1 MQRLGLSLLC
11 RLHPRASQ
19 GPFTLLSQPQQVPR
33 PCSQRCPHGPRGD
46 MAWKHHGEMVPAPAA
61 LFAPLSCSLSGF
73 LHPPSPLKLSEASAM
88 GLGAARPGTKAA
100 HQGKNW
106 SPSELG
112 NVPGKREVSF
122 SWRSDTESLNGTGG
136 GWLWEGKQGM
146 VITGIPLQLQ
156 AALWVHPVRRGA
168 GQRGDETQRGDPV
181 PDMGSLWAA
190 GWAGGT
196 STCCWGLCCCRAR
209 WGPPAPRDA
218 GAPGQGSKE
227 AADFTSKSGSFTA

>member
-1 MQRLGLSLLC
+1 
-11 RLHPRASQ
+11 
-19 GPFTLLSQPQQVPR
+19 
-33 PCSQRCPHGPRGD
+33 
-46 MAWKHHGEMVPAPAA
+46 
-61 LFAPLSCSLSGF
+61 
-73 LHPPSPLKLSEASAM
+73 M

-168 GQRGDETQRGDPV
+168 GQRGDETQRGDIQVVLYQRWDPCGQQDGQGAHL
-181 PDMGSLWAA
+181 PAA
-190 GWAGGT
+190 GGRAAAGHSGALLHQEMLEHL
-196 STCCWGLCCCRAR
+196 GRAAR
-209 WGPPAPRDA
+209 KQQQISHPNQAPSL
-218 GAPGQGSKE
+218 PNLSLY
-227 AADFTSKSGSFTA
+227 KSLNP